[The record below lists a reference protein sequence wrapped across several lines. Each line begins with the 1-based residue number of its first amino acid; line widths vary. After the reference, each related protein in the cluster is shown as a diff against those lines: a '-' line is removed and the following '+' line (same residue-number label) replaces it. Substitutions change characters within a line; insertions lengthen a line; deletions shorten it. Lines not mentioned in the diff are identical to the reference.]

1 LIAKNISPAGFLN
14 CWHFRNRQTSLN
26 SGSSVFFLTVV
37 LKRLFFNSFA
47 EEGGKMQLFNKKK
60 GVLLL

>member
-1 LIAKNISPAGFLN
+1 
-14 CWHFRNRQTSLN
+14 LN

-60 GVLLL
+60 RCFVIMIGIIRKFFVNKAGKLAEK